1 MHRCRG
7 ERLHREAGGYRAAP
21 HPAAQLV
28 AHLIML
34 ADSNAKE
41 PADEKVSIL
50 VVDDRPDKL
59 LAHQTILAELNQN
72 LVCAKSGKEALR
84 CLLKQDFAVILLDV
98 NMPMMDGFETAA
110 LIRQRQRSETTPI
123 IFISAVNDTETH
135 VSRGYSLGAVD
146 YILTPV
152 VPEILRAK
160 IAVFV
165 DLFKKTEQVKRQ
177 AEEREKLIREQA
189 ARAEAEAR
197 QERFAFLAD
206 ASNVLAGSLDYEET
220 FRNLAA
226 LIVPRIADFCIVLAA
241 EEEGGMHQVAVAH
254 RDPLDDPT
262 MEKLASEFPSSQAA
276 EIGGAHVLKTG
287 KSQMICDV
295 HNGELR
301 EVFSDKADRELIRSL
316 SAKSFVAV
324 PLRAHDRV
332 LGAIVMINTSPG
344 RICGNEELS
353 LAEEL
358 AHRAALALDNARLYK
373 SAQKARAE
381 SERANRAKDSFL
393 AMLSHELRTPLTPV
407 LTSALALEQTDD
419 LPAEL
424 RASLQMIRRNV
435 ELEAR
440 LIDDLLDL
448 TRISKGKVQLSLEE
462 VDAHSLLRNA
472 LEICQADIDKKQL
485 FLQTDFAAE
494 KVSLEADPARLQQ
507 IFWNLIK
514 NAVKFTP
521 QGGRLQIRTRNL
533 NGQLQVEVSDTG
545 MGIDA
550 ETLPKIFNA
559 FEQGER
565 TQMGGLGL
573 GLAISKALVETHHG
587 QLTATSPGRDQGAT
601 FTAVFPVGE
610 SSAGSSRAAMP
621 VMAAARK
628 SMRVLLVEDHE
639 DTNRSLT
646 QLLRRRG
653 YHVQPAHTVQAALA
667 AAAQE
672 PFDVLVSDIGLPD
685 GSGIELM
692 EKLKSNHPIFGIALT
707 GFGMEDDLRKSHDV
721 GFHHHLV
728 KPVDLNRLDAL
739 IQQADSVTAAAG
751 APTR

>member
-1 MHRCRG
+1 M
-7 ERLHREAGGYRAAP
+7 AAP
-21 HPAAQLV
+21 LTMPG
-28 AHLIML
+28 
-34 ADSNAKE
+34 DPSTKE
-41 PADEKVSIL
+41 ATEKRVSIL
-50 VVDDRPDKL
+50 IVDDRPDKM
-59 LAHQTILAELNQN
+59 LAYETILAELNEN
-72 LVCAKSGKEALR
+72 IVCARSGKEALR

-98 NMPMMDGFETAA
+98 NMPVMDGFETAA
-110 LIRQRQRSETTPI
+110 LIRQRPRSETTPI

-135 VSRGYSLGAVD
+135 VSRGYSIGAVD

-197 QERFAFLAD
+197 QERLAFLAD
-206 ASNVLAGSLDYEET
+206 ASNVLGGSLDYEET

-226 LIVPRIADFCIVLAA
+226 LVVPRVADFCVVLAA
-241 EEEGGMHQVAVAH
+241 EEDGAMHHVAVAH
-254 RDPLDDPT
+254 RDSADEPALQ
-262 MEKLASEFPSSQAA
+262 KLAEEFPPSAA
-276 EIGGAHVLKTG
+276 AQKTGAHVLSTG
-287 KSQMICDV
+287 KSQMVCDV

-301 EVFSDKADRELIRSL
+301 EVFTEKADRDWLRSL
-316 SAKSFVAV
+316 SARSFIAV
-324 PLRAHDRV
+324 PLRAQDRV

-344 RICGNEELS
+344 RICGPEELS

-407 LTSALALEQTDD
+407 LTSVYALEHTAD
-419 LPAEL
+419 LPDEL

-448 TRISKGKVQLSLEE
+448 TRISKGKVQLSLEM
-462 VDAHSLLRNA
+462 VDAHVLLRSA
-472 LEICQADIDKKQL
+472 LEICQADIDKKGL
-485 FLQTDFAAE
+485 SLRTEFAAE
-494 KVSLEADPARLQQ
+494 RVSLKADPARLQQ

-521 QGGRLQIRTRNL
+521 AGGRLEIRTRNEE
-533 NGQLQVEVSDTG
+533 GQLRVEISDNG

-559 FEQGER
+559 FEQGDR
-565 TQMGGLGL
+565 SRLGGLGL
-573 GLAISKALVETHHG
+573 GLAISKALVETHSG
-587 QLTATSPGRDQGAT
+587 KLTAESEGKDKGAT
-601 FTAVFPVGE
+601 FTAFFPIAE
-610 SSAGSSRAAMP
+610 RDADAGSGSVAATP
-621 VMAAARK
+621 PARK
-628 SMRVLLVEDHE
+628 SMRVLVVDDHE

-653 YHVQPAHTVQAALA
+653 YHVQTANSVQSALEA
-667 AAAQE
+667 AAHE
-672 PFDVLVSDIGLPD
+672 HFDVLVSDIGLPD

-692 EKLKSNHPIFGIALT
+692 QKLRNDHPIFGIALT
-707 GFGMEDDLRKSHDV
+707 GFGMEEDLRRSHDG
-721 GFHHHLV
+721 GFNHHLI

-739 IQQADSVTAAAG
+739 IQQADNS
-751 APTR
+751 

>member
-1 MHRCRG
+1 M
-7 ERLHREAGGYRAAP
+7 
-21 HPAAQLV
+21 V
-28 AHLIML
+28 AESIP
-34 ADSNAKE
+34 KE

-50 VVDDRPDKL
+50 IVDDRPDKL
-59 LAHQTILAELNQN
+59 LAHETVLAELNQN
-72 LVCAKSGKEALR
+72 LVRATSGKEALR

-98 NMPMMDGFETAA
+98 NMPGMDGFETAA
-110 LIRQRQRSETTPI
+110 LIRQRMRSETTPI

-177 AEEREKLIREQA
+177 AEEREKFIREQA
-189 ARAEAEAR
+189 ALAEAEAR
-197 QERFAFLAD
+197 QERLAFLAD
-206 ASNVLAGSLDYEET
+206 ASNVLAGSLEYHKT
-220 FRNLAA
+220 FHSLAH
-226 LIVPRIADFCIVLAA
+226 LVVPRLADFCVVLAT
-241 EEEGGMHQVAVAH
+241 EEDGVLRQVAVAH
-254 RDPLDDPT
+254 SNLLDEPALR
-262 MEKLASEFPSSQAA
+262 KLAAEFPESSAA
-276 EIGGAHVLKTG
+276 KTGGAHVVRTG
-287 KSQMICDV
+287 QSQMCCDMD
-295 HNGELR
+295 NGALE
-301 EVFSDKADRELIRSL
+301 EVFQHPEDREQLL
-316 SAKSFVAV
+316 SFAPTSFIAV
-324 PLRAHDRV
+324 PLKTYDRV
-332 LGAIVMINTSPG
+332 LGAIVMVNTSEG
-344 RICGNEELS
+344 RMCGTDELS

-358 AHRAALALDNARLYK
+358 AHRAALAIDNAGLYK

-381 SERANRAKDSFL
+381 SERANLAKDSFL

-407 LTSALALEQTDD
+407 LTSVLALEQTED
-419 LPAEL
+419 LSDET

-472 LEICQADIDKKQL
+472 LEICQADIDKKHL
-485 FLQTDFAAE
+485 SMRTDFAAE
-494 KVSLEADPARLQQ
+494 KVCLEADPARLQQ

-521 QGGRLQIRTRNL
+521 EGGRLEIRTQNED
-533 NGQLQVEVSDTG
+533 GQLRVQVSDSG

-559 FEQGER
+559 FEQGDR
-565 TQMGGLGL
+565 TQFGGLGL
-573 GLAISKALVETHHG
+573 GLAISKALVETHSG
-587 QLTATSPGRDQGAT
+587 KLTAESAGKDQGAT
-601 FTAVFPVGE
+601 FTAIFPVGE
-610 SSAGSSRAAMP
+610 HNAGASKDAIPSAP
-621 VMAAARK
+621 AARK
-628 SMRVLLVEDHE
+628 AMRVLLVDDHE

-653 YHVQPAHTVQAALA
+653 YHVQPAHSVQSALD

-672 PFDVLVSDIGLPD
+672 RFDVLVSDIGLPD
-685 GSGIELM
+685 GSGIDLM
-692 EKLKSNHPIFGIALT
+692 QKLKKDHPIFGIALT
-707 GFGMEDDLRKSHDV
+707 GFGMEEDLRRSHDV
-721 GFHHHLV
+721 GFNHHLI

-739 IQQADSVTAAAG
+739 IQQADPVVEKPTA
-751 APTR
+751 

>member
-1 MHRCRG
+1 MTPADSSG
-7 ERLHREAGGYRAAP
+7 REA
-21 HPAAQLV
+21 
-28 AHLIML
+28 
-34 ADSNAKE
+34 
-41 PADEKVSIL
+41 ADEKVSIL
-50 VVDDRPDKL
+50 IVDDRADKL
-59 LAHQTILAELNQN
+59 LAHETILADLNQN
-72 LVCAKSGKEALR
+72 LVRANSGKEALR

-98 NMPMMDGFETAA
+98 NMPVMDGFETAA
-110 LIRQRQRSETTPI
+110 LIRQRPRSETTPI

-165 DLFKKTEQVKRQ
+165 DLYKKTEQVKRQ

-226 LIVPRIADFCIVLAA
+226 LVVPRIADFCMVLAVD
-241 EEEGGMHQVAVAH
+241 EEDGAMRRVAVAH
-254 RDPLDDPT
+254 RDPSEEPT
-262 MEKLASEFPSSQAA
+262 MQRLADVFPSSRAA
-276 EIGGAHVLKTG
+276 QRGGEHVLKTG
-287 KSQMICDV
+287 KSELVCDL

-301 EVFSDKADRELIRSL
+301 KVFEEKADRELIRSL
-316 SAKSFVAV
+316 AAKSFIAV
-324 PLRAHDRV
+324 PLRAHERV
-332 LGAIVMINTSPG
+332 LGAIVMLNTTEG
-344 RICGNEELS
+344 RICGSDELA

-358 AHRAALALDNARLYK
+358 AHRAALALENAHLYQ

-381 SERANRAKDSFL
+381 SDRANRAKDSFL

-407 LTSALALEQTDD
+407 LTSVLALEQTED
-419 LPAEL
+419 LPGEL

-448 TRISKGKVQLSLEE
+448 TRISKGKVQLNLEE
-462 VDAHSLLRNA
+462 VDAHSLLQNA
-472 LEICQADIDKKQL
+472 LEICQADIDKKRL
-485 FLQTDFAAE
+485 LLRTDFMAQ
-494 KVSLEADPARLQQ
+494 KVCLEADPARLQQ

-521 QGGRLQIRTRNL
+521 EGGRLAIRTQNL
-533 NGQLQVEVSDTG
+533 DGELCVEVSDTG

-559 FEQGER
+559 FEQGDR
-565 TQMGGLGL
+565 SQLGGLGL
-573 GLAISKALVETHHG
+573 GLAISKALVETHKG
-587 QLTATSPGRDQGAT
+587 KLTAASPGRDQGAT
-601 FTAVFPVGE
+601 FTALFPMREHSKGD
-610 SSAGSSRAAMP
+610 SALATPATP
-621 VMAAARK
+621 AARK

-653 YHVQPAHTVQAALA
+653 HYVEPAHSVQAALA
-667 AAAQE
+667 AAAHQR
-672 PFDVLVSDIGLPD
+672 FDVLVSDIGLPD
-685 GSGIELM
+685 GSGIDLM
-692 EKLKSNHPIFGIALT
+692 EKIKAGQPIFGIALT
-707 GFGMEDDLRKSHDV
+707 GFGMEDDLRKSYDV

-739 IQQADSVTAAAG
+739 IQQADSVSEPVLVRG
-751 APTR
+751 Q

>member
-1 MHRCRG
+1 M
-7 ERLHREAGGYRAAP
+7 
-21 HPAAQLV
+21 PAEP
-28 AHLIML
+28 
-34 ADSNAKE
+34 SAKE
-41 PADEKVSIL
+41 AAEEKVSIL
-50 VVDDRPDKL
+50 IVDDRPDKL
-59 LAHQTILAELNQN
+59 LAHETILAELNQN
-72 LVCAKSGKEALR
+72 LVRANSGKEALR
-84 CLLKQDFAVILLDV
+84 RLLKQDFAVILLDV
-98 NMPMMDGFETAA
+98 NMPVMDGFETAA
-110 LIRQRQRSETTPI
+110 LIRQRPRSETTPI

-177 AEEREKLIREQA
+177 AEEREKLIRAQA

-220 FRNLAA
+220 FRNLAT
-226 LIVPRIADFCIVLAA
+226 LVVPRIADFCMVLTVD
-241 EEEGGMHQVAVAH
+241 EDGVMRRMAVAH
-254 RDPLDDPT
+254 RDPIEEPT
-262 MEKLASEFPSSQAA
+262 MQRLAEEFPLSSAA
-276 EIGGAHVLKTG
+276 QKGGEHVLKTG
-287 KSQMICDV
+287 KSQMVCDV
-295 HNGELR
+295 HDGELR
-301 EVFSDKADRELIRSL
+301 EIFQEKADRELIRSL
-316 SAKSFVAV
+316 DTKSFIAV

-332 LGAIVMINTSPG
+332 LGAIVMLNTSAG
-344 RICGNEELS
+344 RICGSDELA
-353 LAEEL
+353 LTEEL
-358 AHRAALALDNARLYK
+358 AHRAALALENAGLYQ

-407 LTSALALEQTDD
+407 LTSVLALEQTED

-448 TRISKGKVQLSLEE
+448 TRISKGKVQLNLEE
-462 VDAHSLLRNA
+462 VNAHSLLQNA
-472 LEICQADIDKKQL
+472 VEICQADIDKKHL
-485 FLQTDFAAE
+485 VLQTEFTAQN
-494 KVSLEADPARLQQ
+494 VSLEADPARLQQ

-521 QGGRLQIRTRNL
+521 DGGQLKIRTQNL
-533 NGQLQVEVSDTG
+533 DGQLEVEVSDSG
-545 MGIDA
+545 MGIDP

-559 FEQGER
+559 FEQGDR
-565 TQMGGLGL
+565 SQLGGLGL
-573 GLAISKALVETHHG
+573 GLAISKALVETHNG
-587 QLTATSPGRDQGAT
+587 KLTAASPGPNQGAT
-601 FTAVFPVGE
+601 FTAVFPMGE
-610 SSAGSSRAAMP
+610 RSKSDRHFVTP
-621 VMAAARK
+621 EIPTIRK
-628 SMRVLLVEDHE
+628 AMRVLLVEDHE

-653 YHVQPAHTVQAALA
+653 YHVEPAHSVKAALA
-667 AAAQE
+667 AAAQQR
-672 PFDVLVSDIGLPD
+672 FDVLVSDIGLPD
-685 GSGIELM
+685 GSGIDLM
-692 EKLKSNHPIFGIALT
+692 EKLKAGQPIFGIALT

-721 GFHHHLV
+721 GFNHHLV

-739 IQQADSVTAAAG
+739 IQQADPASEEVF
-751 APTR
+751 APQG

>member
-1 MHRCRG
+1 MP
-7 ERLHREAGGYRAAP
+7 E
-21 HPAAQLV
+21 
-28 AHLIML
+28 
-34 ADSNAKE
+34 DSNAGE
-41 PADEKVSIL
+41 EGAAEEKVSIL
-50 VVDDRPDKL
+50 IVDDRPDKL
-59 LAHQTILAELNQN
+59 LAYETILDGLKEN
-72 LVCAKSGKEALR
+72 LVCVRSGREALR

-98 NMPMMDGFETAA
+98 NMPGMDGFETAA
-110 LIRQRQRSETTPI
+110 MIRQRPRSETTPI

-135 VSRGYSLGAVD
+135 VSRGYSIGAVD

-206 ASNVLAGSLDYEET
+206 ASNVLASSLEHEET
-220 FRNLAA
+220 FRNLAT
-226 LIVPRIADFCIVLAA
+226 LIVPRVADFCIVLAA
-241 EEEGGMHQVAVAH
+241 DEEGGMRQVAVAH
-254 RDPLDDPT
+254 RDPSDDP
-262 MEKLASEFPSSQAA
+262 KLQKLIAQFPSSSAA
-276 EIGGAHVLKTG
+276 EKGGAHVFKTG
-287 KSQMICDV
+287 KSQMVCDV
-295 HNGELR
+295 HDGELR
-301 EVFSDKADRELIRSL
+301 EVFKDKADRELIRSFA
-316 SAKSFVAV
+316 AKSFIAV
-324 PLRAHDRV
+324 PLRAHDTI
-332 LGAIVMINTSPG
+332 LGAIVMVNTSSG
-344 RICGNEELS
+344 RICGPEELS

-358 AHRAALALDNARLYK
+358 AHRAAIALDNAGLYK

-407 LTSALALEQTDD
+407 LTSVLALEQTDE
-419 LPAEL
+419 LPPDL

-448 TRISKGKVQLSLEE
+448 TRISKGKVQLSFEE
-462 VDAHSLLRNA
+462 VDAHSLLKNA
-472 LEICQADIDKKQL
+472 LEICQADIEKKRL
-485 FLQTDFAAE
+485 NLQTNFAAE
-494 KVSLEADPARLQQ
+494 NVSLEADPARLQQ

-521 QGGRLQIRTRNL
+521 EGGRLEIRTQNEE
-533 NGQLQVEVSDTG
+533 GQLRVEIADSG
-545 MGIDA
+545 IGIDA

-559 FEQGER
+559 FEQGDR
-565 TQMGGLGL
+565 LQFGGLGL
-573 GLAISKALVETHHG
+573 GLAISKALVETHQG
-587 QLTATSPGRDQGAT
+587 QLTASSAGKDQGAT
-601 FTAVFPVGE
+601 FTAVFPIAE
-610 SSAGSSRAAMP
+610 SNATLGRIALPPAP
-621 VMAAARK
+621 VSRK
-628 SMRVLLVEDHE
+628 SMRILLVEDHE

-653 YHVQPAHTVQAALA
+653 YQVEPAHSVQAALA
-667 AAAQE
+667 AAAQQS
-672 PFDVLVSDIGLPD
+672 FDVLVSDIGLPD

-692 EKLKSNHPIFGIALT
+692 RTIRSNHPIFGIALT
-707 GFGMEDDLRKSHDV
+707 GFGMEDDLRKSHAV
-721 GFHHHLV
+721 GFKHHLV

-739 IQQADSVTAAAG
+739 IQQADPLPAEAVT
-751 APTR
+751 PPQ

>member
-1 MHRCRG
+1 MF
-7 ERLHREAGGYRAAP
+7 ARAP
-21 HPAAQLV
+21 
-28 AHLIML
+28 
-34 ADSNAKE
+34 
-41 PADEKVSIL
+41 
-50 VVDDRPDKL
+50 
-59 LAHQTILAELNQN
+59 
-72 LVCAKSGKEALR
+72 GKEALR
-84 CLLKQDFAVILLDV
+84 CLLQQDFAVILLDV
-98 NMPMMDGFETAA
+98 NMPVMDGFETAA

-123 IFISAVNDTETH
+123 IFISAVNDTENH
-135 VSRGYSLGAVD
+135 VSRGYSIGAVD

-165 DLFKKTEQVKRQ
+165 DLFKKTELVKRQ

-189 ARAEAEAR
+189 ARAEAETR

-206 ASNVLAGSLDYEET
+206 ASNVLAGSLDYDET
-220 FRNLAA
+220 LRNLAD
-226 LIVPRIADFCIVLAA
+226 LVVPRVADFCIVLAA
-241 EEEGGMHQVAVAH
+241 EEDGSMRQVAMAH
-254 RDPLDDPT
+254 RDPAEEPT
-262 MEKLASEFPSSQAA
+262 MRRLAEEFASSRAA
-276 EIGGAHVLKTG
+276 EKGGAHVLKTG
-287 KSQMICDV
+287 KSQMVCDL

-301 EVFSDKADRELIRSL
+301 DVYSEKADRDWIRSL
-316 SAKSFVAV
+316 AAKSFIAV

-332 LGAIVMINTSPG
+332 LGAIVMINTRPAK
-344 RICGNEELS
+344 ICGPDELA

-358 AHRAALALDNARLYK
+358 AHRAALALDNAGLYQ

-381 SERANRAKDSFL
+381 SDRANRAKDSFL

-407 LTSALALEQTDD
+407 LTSVVALEQSDD
-419 LPAEL
+419 LPDEM

-448 TRISKGKVQLSLEE
+448 TRISKGKVQLNLEKA
-462 VDAHSLLRNA
+462 DAHLFLRSA
-472 LEICQADIDKKQL
+472 LEICEADIEKKKL
-485 FLQTDFAAE
+485 TLRTDFAA
-494 KVSLEADPARLQQ
+494 KKASLDADPARLQQ

-521 QGGRLQIRTRNL
+521 EGGRLEIRTENRDGTL
-533 NGQLQVEVSDTG
+533 RVEVSDTG
-545 MGIDA
+545 IGIDK

-565 TQMGGLGL
+565 TQFGGLGL

-587 QLTATSPGRDQGAT
+587 RLIAQSEGRNKGAT
-601 FTAVFPVGE
+601 FTAVFPLAE
-610 SSAGSSRAAMP
+610 ASTDAKRDATPSPP
-621 VMAAARK
+621 VAHK
-628 SMRVLLVEDHE
+628 PMRVLLVEDHE

-653 YHVQPAHTVQAALA
+653 YHVQPAHTVQAALE

-672 PFDVLVSDIGLPD
+672 TFDVLVSDIGLPD
-685 GSGIELM
+685 GTGIDLM
-692 EKLKSNHPIFGIALT
+692 EKLKNDHAIFGIALT
-707 GFGMEDDLRKSHDV
+707 GFGMEDDLRKSQEV
-721 GFHHHLV
+721 GFNHHLV

-739 IQQADSVTAAAG
+739 IQQADAQPAAV
-751 APTR
+751 

>member
-1 MHRCRG
+1 MP
-7 ERLHREAGGYRAAP
+7 EDP
-21 HPAAQLV
+21 
-28 AHLIML
+28 I
-34 ADSNAKE
+34 AKE
-41 PADEKVSIL
+41 PAEEKVSIL
-50 VVDDRPDKL
+50 IVDDRADKL
-59 LAHQTILAELNQN
+59 LAHETVLSELNQN
-72 LVCAKSGKEALR
+72 LVRATSGKEALR

-98 NMPMMDGFETAA
+98 NMPVMDGFETAA

-165 DLFKKTEQVKRQ
+165 DLYKKTEQVKRQ
-177 AEEREKLIREQA
+177 SEEREKLIREQA

-197 QERFAFLAD
+197 QERLAFLAD
-206 ASNVLAGSLDYEET
+206 ASNVLAGSLEFHKT
-220 FRNLAA
+220 FHSLAH
-226 LIVPRIADFCIVLAA
+226 LVVPRLADFCVIHAADEDGGLRQVAMAHSDLLDEPALRKLA
-241 EEEGGMHQVAVAH
+241 EEF
-254 RDPLDDPT
+254 P
-262 MEKLASEFPSSQAA
+262 ASPAA
-276 EIGGAHVLKTG
+276 TRGGARVVKTG
-287 KSQMICDV
+287 QSQMCCNMD
-295 HNGELR
+295 NGTLQ
-301 EVFSDKADRELIRSL
+301 EVFERTEDRDLLL
-316 SAKSFVAV
+316 SFAPTSFIAV
-324 PLRAHDRV
+324 PLKTYDRV
-332 LGAIVMINTSPG
+332 LGAIVMVNTREG
-344 RICGNEELS
+344 RLCGSDELS

-358 AHRAALALDNARLYK
+358 AHRAALAIDNASLYK
-373 SAQKARAE
+373 AAQKARAE
-381 SERANRAKDSFL
+381 AERANRAKDAFL

-407 LTSALALEQTDD
+407 LTSVLALEQEEN
-419 LPAEL
+419 LPEET

-435 ELEAR
+435 ELEGR

-472 LEICQADIDKKQL
+472 LEICQADIDHKHL
-485 FLQTDFAAE
+485 SLQTDFAAE
-494 KVSLEADPARLQQ
+494 KVCLEADPARLQQ

-521 QGGRLQIRTRNL
+521 EGGRLEIRTAN
-533 NGQLQVEVSDTG
+533 NDGQLRVEVSDNG

-565 TQMGGLGL
+565 TRLGGLGL

-587 QLTATSPGRDQGAT
+587 RLTAESAGRNQGAT
-601 FTAVFPVGE
+601 FTAIFPLAENHAGA
-610 SSAGSSRAAMP
+610 SAASIPATP
-621 VMAAARK
+621 VARK

-646 QLLRRRG
+646 NLLRRRG
-653 YHVQPAHTVQAALA
+653 YHVHSARSVQSALDLA
-667 AAAQE
+667 SQE
-672 PFDVLVSDIGLPD
+672 RFDVLVSDIGLPD
-685 GSGIELM
+685 GSGIDLM
-692 EKLKSNHPIFGIALT
+692 QQLSVDHPLFGIALT
-707 GFGMEDDLRKSHDV
+707 GFGMEEDVRRSHDV
-721 GFHHHLV
+721 GFQHHLI

-739 IQQADSVTAAAG
+739 LQQSNAAAQESPS
-751 APTR
+751 AC